1 MQNKRQGFLFSL
13 LRRIL
18 FSPRGG
24 KISESREEYKIN
36 LNLFLFP
43 SNELGNTQNEA
54 PNNNFA
60 KPLAWGSQHP
70 QPLLALR
77 RGHYGQKPVKIGC
90 ASAN

>member
-43 SNELGNTQNEA
+43 RRILFSPRGGKISESREEYQTKYEVFVFFVEA
-54 PNNNFA
+54 
-60 KPLAWGSQHP
+60 
-70 QPLLALR
+70 
-77 RGHYGQKPVKIGC
+77 HYSFSICV
-90 ASAN
+90 SV